1 MSIRTVVILLLC
13 ILSAVFL
20 AVNWSGIVAPVPVNL
35 LFTQVQAPL
44 GLILFVVLG
53 LLIVACLLWSIMQQA
68 AVLVDIRKAYRE
80 ARTNKRLAEDAEQSR
95 LEVSTKTVTQEFADL
110 SQAMKTESEKTV
122 AALTALT
129 EEVRTLQTNLKSLDA
144 KMVTIAQSHGIE
156 LPPEEPPKRRHPF
169 FDFFSK
175 KADKVEQTEET
186 KPALSAEENEK
197 PREDKT
203 AGLT

>member
-95 LEVSTKTVTQEFADL
+95 LEASTKTMTQEFADL

-122 AALTALT
+122 AALTALGARP
-129 EEVRTLQTNLKSLDA
+129 EVDYRLQVA
-144 KMVTIAQSHGIE
+144 A
-156 LPPEEPPKRRHPF
+156 PEQEGGCL
-169 FDFFSK
+169 
-175 KADKVEQTEET
+175 V
-186 KPALSAEENEK
+186 L
-197 PREDKT
+197 
-203 AGLT
+203 

>member
-35 LFTQVQAPL
+35 LFTQ
-44 GLILFVVLG
+44 
-53 LLIVACLLWSIMQQA
+53 VACLLWSIMQQA

-95 LEVSTKTVTQEFADL
+95 LEASTKTMTQEFADL

-197 PREDKT
+197 PRDDKT

>member
-44 GLILFVVLG
+44 GLILF
-53 LLIVACLLWSIMQQA
+53 
-68 AVLVDIRKAYRE
+68 
-80 ARTNKRLAEDAEQSR
+80 AEQSR
-95 LEVSTKTVTQEFADL
+95 LEASTKTMTQEFADL

-175 KADKVEQTEET
+175 KADKVETSEET

-197 PREDKT
+197 PRDDKT

>member
-68 AVLVDIRKAYRE
+68 AVLV
-80 ARTNKRLAEDAEQSR
+80 
-95 LEVSTKTVTQEFADL
+95 EFADL

-175 KADKVEQTEET
+175 KADKVETSEET

-197 PREDKT
+197 PHDDKT
-203 AGLT
+203 AGLS

>member
-20 AVNWSGIVAPVPVNL
+20 AVNWSGIVAPDPVNL

-44 GLILFVVLG
+44 GLILIVVLG

-95 LEVSTKTVTQEFADL
+95 LEASTKTMTQELADL

-129 EEVRTLQTNLKSLDA
+129 EEVRPLQTNLKSLDA
-144 KMVTIAQSHGIE
+144 
-156 LPPEEPPKRRHPF
+156 
-169 FDFFSK
+169 
-175 KADKVEQTEET
+175 
-186 KPALSAEENEK
+186 
-197 PREDKT
+197 
-203 AGLT
+203 